1 MVATDSDSR
10 DGVDFRRATDMTAG
24 DAAGGE
30 EDAERRIQVYSTN
43 FEPLAPFPRQA
54 ASR

>member
-1 MVATDSDSR
+1 MVATNSDSR
-10 DGVDFRRATDMTAG
+10 DGVVFRRATDKAAG

-30 EDAERRIQVYSTN
+30 EDAEHRIQVYPTN